1 VNSVLLAEPPTALG
15 HHPVGASTGY
25 MAELRGNWDSAV
37 EEACQVS
44 SFAVELAALSE
55 PELAPLIDY
64 LERISSLPFLYLSVH
79 APTKQRSLAEAEF
92 VEVLAGLPAFVDSI
106 VVHPDLIEDP
116 AAYRPLGSR
125 LVVENMDARKRSGRY
140 GAELAEVF
148 AALPDAGFC
157 FDVAHAWSVDPT
169 MEVGEE
175 LLDRFAP
182 RLRQVH
188 LSSLDERDGH
198 VPLSADHEALFEPL
212 LGRCRDVPW
221 LLEAPP
227 RLH

>member
-1 VNSVLLAEPPTALG
+1 VNSVLLAEPPTTLD

-25 MAELRGNWDSAV
+25 MSELRGNWDSAV

-79 APTKQRSLAEAEF
+79 APTKHRSLAEEEF

-106 VVHPDLIEDP
+106 VVHPDLIGDA

-125 LVVENMDARKRSGRY
+125 LVVENMDARKRSGLH

-175 LLDRFAP
+175 LLDRFAC

-188 LSSLDERDGH
+188 LSSLDAEQGH

-212 LGRCRDVPW
+212 LRRCRDVPW

-227 RLH
+227 REH

>member
-1 VNSVLLAEPPTALG
+1 VNSVLLAEPPTTLD

-25 MAELRGNWDSAV
+25 MAELRGSWDSLV

-55 PELAPLIDY
+55 PELRPLVDY
-64 LERISSLPFLYLSVH
+64 LDRISSLPFRYLSVH
-79 APTKQRSLAEAEF
+79 APTKHRSLVEEEF
-92 VEVLAGLPAFVDSI
+92 VEVLADLPAFVDAI
-106 VVHPDLIEDP
+106 VVHPDQIEDP
-116 AAYRPLGSR
+116 APYRRLGSR
-125 LVVENMDARKRSGRY
+125 LVVENMDARKASGLY
-140 GAELAEVF
+140 AGELADVF
-148 AALPDAGFC
+148 AALPEAGFC
-157 FDVAHAWSVDPT
+157 FDVAHAWSVDPS

-188 LSSLDERDGH
+188 LSSVDALQGH
-198 VPLSADHEALFEPL
+198 VPLTADHEALFEPL
-212 LGRCRDVPW
+212 LRRCRDVPW

-227 RLH
+227 RPI

>member
-1 VNSVLLAEPPTALG
+1 VNSVLLAEPPTTLS

-25 MAELRGNWDSAV
+25 MAELRGSWDSLI

-55 PELAPLIDY
+55 PELPPLVDY
-64 LERISSLPFLYLSVH
+64 LGRISSLPFRYLSVH
-79 APTKQRSLAEAEF
+79 APTKHRSLGEEEL
-92 VEVLAGLPAFVDSI
+92 VEVLAGLPAFVDAI
-106 VVHPDLIEDP
+106 VVHPDRISDP
-116 AAYRPLGSR
+116 APYRRLGSR
-125 LVVENMDARKRSGRY
+125 LVVENMDSRKRSGLY
-140 GAELAEVF
+140 ADELADVF

-157 FDVAHAWSVDPT
+157 FDVAHAWSVDPG

-175 LLDRFAP
+175 LLDRFAC

-188 LSSLDERDGH
+188 LSSVDARQGH
-198 VPLSADHEALFEPL
+198 VPLTADHEALFEPL
-212 LGRCRDVPW
+212 LRRCRDVPW